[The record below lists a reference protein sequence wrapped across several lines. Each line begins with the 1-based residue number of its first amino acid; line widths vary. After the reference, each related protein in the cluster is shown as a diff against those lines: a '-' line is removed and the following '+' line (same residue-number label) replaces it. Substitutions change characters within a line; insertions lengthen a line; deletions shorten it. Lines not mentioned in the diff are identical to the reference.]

1 MDDCNLATSKKI
13 QKKSS
18 QVFFVEKK
26 KKKKKNKLTPPKNIS
41 FIFLQEIKYFWI
53 YIYIKLNISEYNI
66 ISVEITDPGYND
78 STCWKPMV

>member
-1 MDDCNLATSKKI
+1 
-13 QKKSS
+13 
-18 QVFFVEKK
+18 
-26 KKKKKNKLTPPKNIS
+26 LTPPKNIS